1 MIKDNSFVNFDK
13 RSYFLYFHNTLF
25 STGEKELS
33 EISDPLQVSCSGG
46 HLSDGDRIPYTLTW
60 TKDQPIGEV
69 PKIIKDDSKNLTK
82 FKEVVELVKNE
93 NQVLILLENLGTEF
107 NYESINDQ
115 LPEKSYTVHNDQ
127 NRDNKGAAEWV
138 EYHMT
143 RQEGDVVNEKY
154 RFLIGDWYTS
164 AGYEA
169 PVVIFVTDDLTLPNL
184 ATCLQRAKAKLI
196 IYHVT
201 YVKDS
206 TNTEA
211 AMIEELEDRSTPI
224 KLEHHDSEMLFPLDH
239 SPIPT
244 WTPENL
250 HRSYPLR
257 PLANFGAR
265 PPQIPRSFGTLSTT
279 TAATLYNRILHS
291 SSLDQRDSQFFEHLD
306 PSPPG
311 FQKMSDP

>member
-1 MIKDNSFVNFDK
+1 M
-13 RSYFLYFHNTLF
+13 
-25 STGEKELS
+25 S

-60 TKDQPIGEV
+60 TKDHPIGEL
-69 PKIIKDDSKNLTK
+69 PKIIEDDSENQTK

-93 NQVLILLENLGTEF
+93 NQVLILLEFLGDEF
-107 NYESINDQ
+107 NYEPIKDQ
-115 LPEKSYTVHNDQ
+115 LPEKSYIVHYDRNY
-127 NRDNKGAAEWV
+127 DNKGAAEWV

-143 RQEGDVVNEKY
+143 RHEGDVSDEKY
-154 RFLIGDWYTS
+154 RFLIGDWYTA

-184 ATCLQRAKAKLI
+184 PTCLQRAKANLI

-201 YVKDS
+201 NVKDS

-224 KLEHHDSEMLFPLDH
+224 AIGHHSSEMLSPLDH
-239 SPIPT
+239 STMPT
-244 WTPENL
+244 WTPESLYN
-250 HRSYPLR
+250 SYPIR
-257 PLANFGAR
+257 PLANFFAT

-279 TAATLYNRILHS
+279 TAATLYNRTLHS
-291 SSLDQRDSQFFEHLD
+291 SSLDQIDNQFFEHLD

-311 FQKMSDP
+311 SQKVLDP